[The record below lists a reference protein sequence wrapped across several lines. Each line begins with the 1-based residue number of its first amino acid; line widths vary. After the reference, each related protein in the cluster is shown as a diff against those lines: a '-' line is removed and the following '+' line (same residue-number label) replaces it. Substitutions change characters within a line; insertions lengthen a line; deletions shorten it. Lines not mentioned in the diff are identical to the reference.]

1 MNDSVL
7 LREARGSVLR
17 LTLNRPAKLNAF
29 DEALTEALI
38 VALDDAANDTN
49 VRALVLRGAGR
60 SFSVGQD
67 LEAFVRVQ
75 SGGQSVSVAD
85 HLGRGYNR
93 LTLKIRALE
102 KPVIASLGGI
112 TAGFG
117 LSLALACDVRL
128 AADDATFTLGF
139 SKIGLIPD
147 GGGSLFL
154 PLFAGLG
161 RALELAWTSDRIE
174 AAEAYRVGLIN
185 QIAPPEQLEQRTL
198 DFAARLA
205 EMSPVALALTKRAFN
220 SALLPQLTQWLQ
232 IEAQLQQEAA
242 EAPDFREGMQ
252 AFFEKRP
259 AVFASR

>member
-1 MNDSVL
+1 MDAPVL
-7 LREARGSVLR
+7 VPERHGTVLS

-29 DEALTEALI
+29 DQALTDALI
-38 VALDDAANDTN
+38 AALDAAAQDKS

-67 LEAFVRVQ
+67 LEAFVQ
-75 SGGQSVSVAD
+75 MQTENNHVSVAE
-85 HLGRGYNR
+85 HLRRGYNR
-93 LTLKIRALE
+93 LTLTLRDME

-117 LSLALACDVRL
+117 LSLALACDIRI
-128 AADDATFTLGF
+128 ASDDATFTLGF

-147 GGGSLFL
+147 GGGSLLL

-161 RALELAWTSDRIE
+161 RALELAWTSDRID
-174 AAEAYRVGLIN
+174 AAEAHRIGLVNRIVAAE
-185 QIAPPEQLEQRTL
+185 QIEAHSLA
-198 DFAARLA
+198 FAARLA
-205 EMSPVALALTKRAFN
+205 EASPVALAATKRAFN
-220 SALLPQLTQWLQ
+220 RALLPHLAQWLEA
-232 IEAQLQQEAA
+232 EAQLQQEAS
-242 EAPDFREGMQ
+242 ESPDLREGMQ